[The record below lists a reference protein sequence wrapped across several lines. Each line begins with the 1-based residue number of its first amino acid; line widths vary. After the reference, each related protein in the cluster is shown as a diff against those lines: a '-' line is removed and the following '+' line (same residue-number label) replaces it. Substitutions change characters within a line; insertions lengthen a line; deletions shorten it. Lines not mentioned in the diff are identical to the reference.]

1 MHYYKFNIS
10 AFYLSAGHLTA
21 EESGIYRML
30 LDYYYETES
39 PLSPMAMPVVRKRG
53 LKGKESI
60 VMEIL
65 EEFFSFD
72 SEAEVWRHDKCD
84 SEIAEYTAKADTARA
99 NGKRGGRPKKDKETK
114 PDTDGNPEE
123 TKPVICSNPKETG
136 SKANYKLLTT
146 NQELRT
152 INQEPLTINIGEF
165 WKVYKKGV
173 NKKGCESIWKKLKVD
188 QQLFNKMTNHINKQ
202 YGSTER
208 KYWPKP
214 KDYLSGERWNDDI
227 IDYSDSKLNDGFDSE
242 TPSWKRR
249 DESPSFEGNTFEGE
263 LN

>member
-1 MHYYKFNIS
+1 MMHYYKFNIS

-39 PLSPMAMPVVRKRG
+39 PITEKALPVIRKRG

-65 EEFFSFD
+65 NEFFTFD
-72 SEAEVWRHDKCD
+72 GEFWRHDKCD
-84 SEIAEYTAKADTARA
+84 AEIAEYTAKADTARA
-99 NGKRGGRPKKDKETK
+99 NGKRGGRPKKE
-114 PDTDGNPEE
+114 EE
-123 TKPVICSNPKETG
+123 TKSVNDRNPEITG

-146 NQELRT
+146 NQELLT
-152 INQEPLTINIGEF
+152 KNQELINISEF
-165 WKVYKKGV
+165 WIIYEKRV
-173 NKKGCESIWKKLKVD
+173 NKKGCDPIWKKLKVD
-188 QQLFNKMTNHINKQ
+188 KELFNKMKVHIAAQ
-202 YGSTER
+202 YRSTER

-214 KDYLSGERWNDDI
+214 KDYLKGERWNDDI
-227 IDYSDSKLNDGFDSE
+227 IDYSDSKPVSG
-242 TPSWKRR
+242 
-249 DESPSFEGNTFEGE
+249 FEGNSWERAGENNFQGNTFDGE